1 MKRLVFVIGILA
13 LAAPLAMA
21 QYSTWTSDPAHSEV
35 DFTIRHGGVSNVHG
49 RIGGVAATLVYNEAD
64 VTKATV
70 TATIDLSTVDT
81 GVAPRDSDLK
91 SDSFFGVAD
100 FPTATFT
107 STNVA
112 RNGNKLTVAGNFTL
126 HGVTKPVVLDVEGP
140 STPVQN
146 GMDHKLHSGFSATTT
161 ISRTAYGIGAK
172 FPAALVGDEVK
183 LTIELEIIKQ
193 EVKP

>member
-1 MKRLVFVIGILA
+1 MKRLAIVTGILA
-13 LAAPLAMA
+13 LAAPVALA

-64 VTKATV
+64 VTKSTV
-70 TATIDLSTVDT
+70 TATIDISTVDT

-91 SDSFFGVAD
+91 SDSFFDVAN

-112 RNGNKLTVAGNFTL
+112 KNGNKLAVSGNLTV

-140 STPVQN
+140 STPVE
-146 GMDHKLHSGFSATTT
+146 GMKDHKAHSGFSATTT
-161 ISRTAYGIGAK
+161 ISRTAFGIGTGI
-172 FPAALVGDEVK
+172 PTALVGDDVK

-193 EVKP
+193 